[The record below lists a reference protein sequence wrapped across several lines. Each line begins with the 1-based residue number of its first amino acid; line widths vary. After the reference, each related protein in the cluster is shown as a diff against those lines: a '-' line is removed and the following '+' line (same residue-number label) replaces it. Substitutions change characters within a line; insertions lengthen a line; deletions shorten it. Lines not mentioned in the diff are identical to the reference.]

1 MAETIGPNQE
11 PKYTD
16 SVLPTPTYGPG
27 GWMTVA
33 CSTAIAAP
41 PATCLAIMLDPSTYP
56 SWNRWI
62 PRATMEVSK
71 KSSSPTATATT
82 PASLLARK
90 PPHKLFLLGTKF
102 QFEVHM
108 DPDSPRGR
116 TSDLEITV
124 LEDFERGG
132 RQGLRVAWK
141 LQGDHWYLRAERTQ
155 EFLERSD
162 GGSDYVCYET
172 FFGPVAPVVKLATGS
187 ALLNGF
193 GLWMSGLKK
202 AAEDTAR
209 EEKEKEKE
217 EKKGEAAG
225 KADLQ

>member
-1 MAETIGPNQE
+1 
-11 PKYTD
+11 
-16 SVLPTPTYGPG
+16 
-27 GWMTVA
+27 
-33 CSTAIAAP
+33 
-41 PATCLAIMLDPSTYP
+41 
-56 SWNRWI
+56 
-62 PRATMEVSK
+62 MEVSK
-71 KSSSPTATATT
+71 SKSKSKSATT

-162 GGSDYVCYET
+162 GSGGCDYVCYET

-217 EKKGEAAG
+217 KEEKKGEAAG